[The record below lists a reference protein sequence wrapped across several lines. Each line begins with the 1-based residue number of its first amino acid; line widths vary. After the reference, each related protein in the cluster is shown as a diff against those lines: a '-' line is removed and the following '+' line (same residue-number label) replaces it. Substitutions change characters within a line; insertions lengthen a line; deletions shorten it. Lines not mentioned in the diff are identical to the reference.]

1 MHATQNTPASVE
13 AERTPAGV
21 LRGAAAYLQTHG
33 WHQGARYDLR
43 GEITATPPACAA
55 GAIYTAAYGCALADL
70 LHTPEPT
77 PDQWQSAQDALYT
90 FATTLPGYDSLRRP
104 SPEEERELYDAV
116 IGGWNDR
123 PDRTLTQVTT
133 ALHDAADQWE
143 HRQPGG
149 AS

>member
-1 MHATQNTPASVE
+1 MHATQNPPAPVE
-13 AERTPAGV
+13 AEPTPADV
-21 LRGAAAYLQTHG
+21 LRAAAAYIEAHG

-43 GEITATPPACAA
+43 GEITSTPPACAA
-55 GAIYTAAYGCALADL
+55 GAICTAAYGSALVDL

-77 PDQWQSAQDALYT
+77 PARWQCAQDALYT
-90 FATTLPGYDSLRRP
+90 FATYLPGNDSLARP
-104 SPEEERELYDAV
+104 APEEEYELYEWV

-143 HRQPGG
+143 HRRQGG